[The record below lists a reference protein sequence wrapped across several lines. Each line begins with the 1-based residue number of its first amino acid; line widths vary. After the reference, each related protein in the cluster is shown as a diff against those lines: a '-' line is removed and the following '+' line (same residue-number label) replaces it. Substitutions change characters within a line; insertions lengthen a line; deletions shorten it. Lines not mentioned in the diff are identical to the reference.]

1 MAPPIA
7 DALRL
12 GAVVTAL
19 LCAVACGGGER
30 DSGAQAC
37 DRDPP
42 LRYDNFG
49 QGFMGKHC
57 AGCHSSLFEGP
68 MRKGAP
74 PGVDLDTYANIVT
87 WAYRVEARAIGDG
100 RTMPPGG
107 GPSPAE
113 LARLDEWLQ
122 CNVLR
127 DADAQQAQQ
136 GGR

>member
-1 MAPPIA
+1 MAPQIA
-7 DALRL
+7 AALRF
-12 GAVVTAL
+12 GAVAATL
-19 LCAVACGGGER
+19 LGVGACGGPGS
-30 DSGAQAC
+30 DSGDRSC

-74 PGVDLDTYANIVT
+74 PGVDLDTYANVVT
-87 WAYRVEARAIGDG
+87 WAYRVEARATGDAPS
-100 RTMPPGG
+100 MPPGG
-107 GPSPAE
+107 GPSPTD

-122 CNVLR
+122 CSVLR